1 MKMEEIKKKLE
12 AVRKKL
18 REDIEKMERELN
30 VEIPKALHTAAEHGD
45 LSENAEY
52 DAAKQ
57 RQSFLRGRLRQLYDK
72 FEMINRIDLE
82 SLPRDRVTLFS
93 TVTVIDCD
101 TEMKRTFHI
110 SLADILEM
118 EACPN
123 GISFHSPI
131 AQALLDQSCGDI
143 VDVQRGDRMH
153 EWEIVEIKNIW
164 GEVITECE

>member
-1 MKMEEIKKKLE
+1 MEEIKQKLE
-12 AVRKKL
+12 AVRRKL
-18 REDIEKMERELN
+18 REDIEKMEYELH

-57 RQSFLRGRLRQLYDK
+57 RQSFLQGRLRQLYEK
-72 FEMINRIDLE
+72 FEMVNRIDLE
-82 SLPRDRVTLFS
+82 TFPRDRVTLFS
-93 TVTVIDCD
+93 TVTVIDCE
-101 TEMKRTFHI
+101 TEMERSFLI

-131 AQALLDQSCGDI
+131 AQALLGQPCGEI
-143 VDVQRGDRMH
+143 VDVQWRDRTH
-153 EWEIVEIKNIW
+153 EWEIVRIENIW
-164 GEVITECE
+164 GEVITEEE